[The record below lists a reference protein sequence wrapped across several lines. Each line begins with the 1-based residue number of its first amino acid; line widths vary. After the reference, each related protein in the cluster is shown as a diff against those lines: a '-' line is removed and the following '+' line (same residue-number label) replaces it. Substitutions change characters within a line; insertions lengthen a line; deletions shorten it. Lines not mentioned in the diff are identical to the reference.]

1 MREGGQVRITV
12 ELIHEPS
19 DRHLWADSY
28 QRDLRG
34 ILVLQ
39 TDVAREI
46 ANQIQATL
54 TPAEKTQ
61 LASAPPVNAEAYEAY
76 LRGRYFFNRWPA
88 PEHARCVQQFQQAI
102 KRAPDWADAHAGLA
116 RCYNTLAWTYPP
128 KDVLPRARVAA
139 QRALELDPNQAEAY
153 VALGSVNLF
162 YDWNWEAAGQSA
174 RRALELS
181 PNSASA
187 HLLYANYLV
196 FVGSFEEAIREA
208 REAVQLDPAS
218 LLTNRA
224 LAFVYQLARRYPHY
238 AAQARATL
246 DLAPENVVAKFDLA
260 WAYALQ
266 GMREEAVAELNLN
279 KEAFSGLPDAVL
291 LATLGQR
298 EPAVEQLKVVKAQ
311 RADGYV
317 DAFWI
322 AVPYAAMGET
332 DEAIRWLNKAYE
344 ERSASMVQLKTN
356 PALDPLR
363 GDARFQDLVRRM
375 NYPN

>member
-1 MREGGQVRITV
+1 M
-12 ELIHEPS
+12 
-19 DRHLWADSY
+19 
-28 QRDLRG
+28 
-34 ILVLQ
+34 
-39 TDVAREI
+39 
-46 ANQIQATL
+46 
-54 TPAEKTQ
+54 
-61 LASAPPVNAEAYEAY
+61 
-76 LRGRYFFNRWPA
+76 
-88 PEHARCVQQFQQAI
+88 
-102 KRAPDWADAHAGLA
+102 
-116 RCYNTLAWTYPP
+116 
-128 KDVLPRARVAA
+128 
-139 QRALELDPNQAEAY
+139 
-153 VALGSVNLF
+153 
-162 YDWNWEAAGQSA
+162 
-174 RRALELS
+174 
-181 PNSASA
+181 
-187 HLLYANYLV
+187 
-196 FVGSFEEAIREA
+196 
-208 REAVQLDPAS
+208 
-218 LLTNRA
+218 
-224 LAFVYQLARRYPHY
+224 
-238 AAQARATL
+238 
-246 DLAPENVVAKFDLA
+246 AKFDLA

>member
-1 MREGGQVRITV
+1 
-12 ELIHEPS
+12 
-19 DRHLWADSY
+19 
-28 QRDLRG
+28 
-34 ILVLQ
+34 VL
-39 TDVAREI
+39 
-46 ANQIQATL
+46 
-54 TPAEKTQ
+54 
-61 LASAPPVNAEAYEAY
+61 S
-76 LRGRYFFNRWPA
+76 
-88 PEHARCVQQFQQAI
+88 
-102 KRAPDWADAHAGLA
+102 
-116 RCYNTLAWTYPP
+116 WTYPP

-174 RRALELS
+174 RRAVELS
-181 PNSASA
+181 PNDASA
-187 HLLYANYLV
+187 HLLYANYSV
-196 FVGSFEEAIREA
+196 FVGSVDEAIREA

-218 LLTNRA
+218 LMMNRRLA
-224 LAFVYQLARRYPHY
+224 LVYLFAHRYADY

-246 DLAPENVVAKFDLA
+246 DLAPENVLAKFDLV

-266 GMREEAVAELNLN
+266 GMREKAVTELN
-279 KEAFSGLPDAVL
+279 KEALSGLPAAIV

-298 EPAVEQLKVVKAQ
+298 EPALEQLKVVKPQ

-322 AVPYAAMGET
+322 AVPYAALGEA
-332 DEAIRWLNKAYE
+332 DDALRWLNRAYE

-363 GDARFQDLVRRM
+363 DDPRFRALVRRM
-375 NYPN
+375 NFPN